1 MSDPGTPTLD
11 QLRVFLTVVDVGSF
25 AGAARELGRATSVV
39 SYTIANLEAQLGVAL
54 FDRDTSRKPQL
65 TDAGR
70 TVLSEARAVGLGI
83 NRLRAKVKGLL
94 QGIEAEV
101 YLVLDV
107 MLPEAR
113 VVDVL
118 KSFNSEFPTV
128 PLRIRVEALSVVK
141 QLVLDRIATIGVCG
155 PPDVEVDGLERI
167 GIGSVELV
175 PVAAP
180 NHPLALENQNAPG
193 SGRDHVQLVLT
204 DRSPR
209 TQGQDLGVI
218 SPQTW
223 RLADLGIKHMLLK
236 QGIGWGTMPLPMVR
250 EDLEV
255 GRLVRLKL
263 PDFKGGPYRFFA
275 VYRTDNPPGPAGSY
289 LISRLEKQARDSSNV

>member
-1 MSDPGTPTLD
+1 
-11 QLRVFLTVVDVGSF
+11 
-25 AGAARELGRATSVV
+25 LGRATSVV

-263 PDFKGGPYRFFA
+263 PDFKGGAYRFFA